1 MGRIADMAG
10 RVYGGISS
18 TDRQSTR
25 RAALLDAALDVIA
38 EDGVAAVTVRGVC
51 GRARLADRY
60 FYENFSDRD
69 ALLDGLADELFTQVG
84 GALLAAI
91 TAATSGSATA
101 DPAAVARAGVETAIA
116 FVTED
121 PRRGRLLV
129 EARGSAALQQHLDQ
143 AVRVLATLTATQASD
158 LLGERAPSP
167 QDTDM
172 AAFTLVSGGLELLR
186 HWLCGELAVSRHQLT
201 EFLIAM
207 FVTTTDLATAL
218 AATLAPTGPDTA

>member
-91 TAATSGSATA
+91 TATTSGSATA

-121 PRRGRLLV
+121 PRRGRLL
-129 EARGSAALQQHLDQ
+129 EIG
-143 AVRVLATLTATQASD
+143 
-158 LLGERAPSP
+158 RAH
-167 QDTDM
+167 
-172 AAFTLVSGGLELLR
+172 V
-186 HWLCGELAVSRHQLT
+186 
-201 EFLIAM
+201 
-207 FVTTTDLATAL
+207 
-218 AATLAPTGPDTA
+218 